1 MVGGMRS
8 DREATAEFVAVA
20 SLEQVRE
27 GYVTMA
33 EAEGLPIVL
42 TRVESTV
49 RAFDGTCTHAEFT
62 FETARL
68 TRRCEIECPIHGAR
82 FNAVD
87 GAVVKGPATESL
99 EELPCR
105 VEGEQVLVAPF
116 A

>member
-1 MVGGMRS
+1 MAAGVNG
-8 DREATAEFVAVA
+8 EAAAEFVAVA
-20 SLEQVRE
+20 ALEDVRE

-49 RAFDGTCTHAEFT
+49 RAFDGTCTHADFT

-68 TRRCEIECPIHGAR
+68 TRSCEIECPIHGAR
-82 FNAVD
+82 FSAVD
-87 GAVVKGPATESL
+87 GTVVKGPATEPL
-99 EELPCR
+99 PELPCR
-105 VEGEQVLVAPF
+105 VEGDAVLVAPF